1 MVLCVARRFPP
12 PWTVEGFWTS
22 SVGRGA
28 SAPHHLDVSAIAFS
42 DSLARLPA
50 GSLPTSIKNESTVTA
65 ESRQAI
71 SQRDREFA
79 AALWFERRH

>member
-1 MVLCVARRFPP
+1 MSKIGQVHPYSRSIERTA
-12 PWTVEGFWTS
+12 

-28 SAPHHLDVSAIAFS
+28 SAPHHLEFPQSRFLTRWRACLRGRYPPS
-42 DSLARLPA
+42 QP
-50 GSLPTSIKNESTVTA
+50 IKNKSTVTA
-65 ESRQAI
+65 KSRQAI